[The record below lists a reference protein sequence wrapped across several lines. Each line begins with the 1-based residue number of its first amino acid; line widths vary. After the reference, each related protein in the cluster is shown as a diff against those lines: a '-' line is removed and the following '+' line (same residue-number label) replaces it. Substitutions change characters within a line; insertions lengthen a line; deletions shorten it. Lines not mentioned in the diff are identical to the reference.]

1 MRCTRLILAVW
12 AALAGGAC
20 GGCHDPAATKATAV
34 RQERMRYQFDRFAE
48 READGWRRVRESV
61 DLAQK
66 LERRHAEL
74 RRRSSRRWAKWW
86 RHDLDR
92 WEDGQ
97 PDYRRRID
105 AEFEGDQTAIEAAF
119 RRMFY

>member
-1 MRCTRLILAVW
+1 MRWSRPILAVW
-12 AALAGGAC
+12 GVLAVGAG
-20 GGCHDPAATKATAV
+20 GGCHDPAATEATAV
-34 RQERMRYQFDRFAE
+34 RQERIQRHLDRFAE

-74 RRRSSRRWAKWW
+74 LRQDSRRWAKWW

-92 WEDGQ
+92 WENGQ
-97 PDYRRRID
+97 PDYQRRIE
-105 AEFEGDQTAIEAAF
+105 AEFEGDQAAIEAAF
-119 RRMFY
+119 RKMFY